1 MFTYII
7 YALAVTGLILSIAK
21 DKQKTKQALVKA
33 WRALNNMLPEFT
45 AILVLVGLV
54 ITLLTPEIIARFLGD
69 SSGILGM
76 IGTGLV
82 GAITLIPGFVA
93 FPLAAT
99 LLQHGAGIMQI
110 AVFVSTLMMVGFV
123 TAPLEIKY
131 FGKKE
136 TIMRNGLSFVLAFG
150 VAYLL
155 GVLV

>member
-69 SSGILGM
+69 SSGILVM

>member
-69 SSGILGM
+69 SSGILVM

-82 GAITLIPGFVA
+82 GAITLIP
-93 FPLAAT
+93 
-99 LLQHGAGIMQI
+99 
-110 AVFVSTLMMVGFV
+110 
-123 TAPLEIKY
+123 
-131 FGKKE
+131 
-136 TIMRNGLSFVLAFG
+136 
-150 VAYLL
+150 
-155 GVLV
+155 